1 MSLILDALNRSDSDR
16 ERPETPGLQ
25 TNHGPPP
32 GQGGDWKRFIWPA
45 LVLVLLV
52 AAILPWLW
60 SDDESAVSV
69 QQSQRLIVAPTVK
82 TEAAATPEPALSR
95 PGTPQQDTRQQNTRQ
110 QVPAK
115 PVPVQGERAT
125 EIAAGQGLAPA
136 DPEIAALYQSAG
148 ATPQAQQAVVA
159 TVEPLEAPA
168 ITLGVVSPPEAGPR
182 PAPQPQ
188 PQSVLDV
195 EALAAAAERAL
206 IERSPTGRSPTD
218 RSPTDRSPTDR
229 SPTDRSPTDNTVV
242 AHAAPDISELSQ
254 REKDQIPSV
263 FYNSHFWA
271 SNPRERSVVLNGQ
284 SYREGDQVK
293 SGLKLVEIL
302 EDSIVLSYQGTEFQ
316 LRSLNSWV
324 NL

>member
-206 IERSPTGRSPTD
+206 I
-218 RSPTDRSPTDR
+218 DR